1 VSPRTKRIRV
11 GVGTTES
18 GYQKE
23 LRNIKKI
30 LSKGYCVELEMV
42 FRGKEVLSWAN
53 GAEMFARII
62 TDLKDEA
69 RPLNEVALQGRTL
82 SLLLEAR

>member
-1 VSPRTKRIRV
+1 MKHRTKKIRV

-30 LSKGYCVELEMV
+30 LKKGYCVELEMV

-53 GAEMFARII
+53 GAETFARII
-62 TDLKDEA
+62 TDLKNEA
-69 RPLNEVALQGRTL
+69 RTQKGIALQGRTL
-82 SLLLEAR
+82 SVLLEAR

>member
-1 VSPRTKRIRV
+1 MSPRTKRIRV

-30 LSKGYCVELEMV
+30 LSKGYRVELKMV

-53 GAEMFARII
+53 GAGIFAQI
-62 TDLKDEA
+62 TAALKNEA
-69 RPLNEVALQGRTL
+69 RVVNEISLQGRTL
-82 SLLLEAR
+82 SVLLEAR